1 MKPITQPGKMNCRRG
16 AMLPMIALTLVLL
29 TIGVVFS
36 VDIAFMHM
44 VRAEL
49 RTATDASARAG
60 VETLART
67 QDQGQAVEAA
77 IRVAALNSVA
87 GVGLELN
94 PSQVALGSVIS
105 NEAGRLEFDPG
116 AEQITS
122 IKVTGDRG
130 AASSQGSVSLFFGS
144 LLGRSTFQPTQVATA
159 SSTVRDIALI
169 LDVSGSMNRSE
180 DGLRRIDALKT
191 AVDVFI
197 DEIQASSPSS
207 AISLTSYSTNAQR
220 VAPLTFDL
228 NSISAEAR
236 TFNAEGR
243 TNIFEALRFGS
254 DSLVEDPLT
263 RAFADKTIVLMTD
276 GRFNVGGT
284 PVPSAELAASR
295 GHLIHTVTFSSEA
308 NQDIMRTVADI
319 GNGLH
324 LHADDGSDLAAAFRE
339 IARALSVT
347 LIE

>member
-228 NSISAEAR
+228 NSISAEA
-236 TFNAEGR
+236 
-243 TNIFEALRFGS
+243 
-254 DSLVEDPLT
+254 
-263 RAFADKTIVLMTD
+263 DKTIVLMTD